1 MNFTKTSETKACTS
15 PGNIRES
22 QNVIERSLIVCET
35 ENFSVDES
43 RLSQQSVKKGAGSR
57 LYLPQKMCFLV
68 SSLGQTSFFS
78 FRRLNWVPKD
88 FGAIE
93 RLRCLY
99 FWITAAQKRQEGG
112 QICVFVDI
120 PRTRN
125 NRPRPSGRAA
135 TRPASAEECRSLR
148 ALTSPSSGECSLSDD
163 PAARVR

>member
-15 PGNIRES
+15 PGNIREL

-57 LYLPQKMCFLV
+57 LYLPKKVCFLV

-93 RLRCLY
+93 RLRRLY
-99 FWITAAQKRQEGG
+99 FLDHRGPKATG
-112 QICVFVDI
+112 
-120 PRTRN
+120 
-125 NRPRPSGRAA
+125 GRANMCF
-135 TRPASAEECRSLR
+135 RRHSPQEEQSPTPVRSR
-148 ALTSPSSGECSLSDD
+148 SHTSSVG
-163 PAARVR
+163 